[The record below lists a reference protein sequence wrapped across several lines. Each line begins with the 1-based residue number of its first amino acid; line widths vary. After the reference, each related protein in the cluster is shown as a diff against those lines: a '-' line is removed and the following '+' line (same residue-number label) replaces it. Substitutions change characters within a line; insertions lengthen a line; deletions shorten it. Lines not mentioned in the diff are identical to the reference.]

1 MKKITLLFLFISIC
15 VMSYGQRVSVDR
27 GNGDWM
33 IGVGINTV
41 NSTGKWSPFNSP
53 DEWAFKYP
61 LSFSVER
68 AWTDLFSIEQ
78 SFSFNKFSVSNII
91 DSGVLAEEKTFFST
105 NTKVKYYYDNY
116 LFDADWLDLSV
127 SGGIGIFYIG
137 KLNTSAN
144 VGFGATFWL
153 SDDIGIGLKSL
164 GKFAFNQKNES
175 RAVYLSNHF
184 QHHIEV
190 IFKL

>member
-1 MKKITLLFLFISIC
+1 
-15 VMSYGQRVSVDR
+15 MSYGQRRD
-27 GNGDWM
+27 GDWI
-33 IGVGINTV
+33 IGIGINTV
-41 NSTGKWSPFNSP
+41 NSTGKQSPFSSP

-78 SFSFNKFSVSNII
+78 SFSFNRFSVSNII

-105 NTKVKYYYDNY
+105 NTKIKYYYDNH

-144 VGFGATFWL
+144 IGFGATFWFN
-153 SDDIGIGLKSL
+153 DDIGIGLKSMA
-164 GKFAFNQKNES
+164 KFAFNQGRDS
-175 RAVYLSNHF
+175 RPVYLSNHF

-190 IFKL
+190 VFRL